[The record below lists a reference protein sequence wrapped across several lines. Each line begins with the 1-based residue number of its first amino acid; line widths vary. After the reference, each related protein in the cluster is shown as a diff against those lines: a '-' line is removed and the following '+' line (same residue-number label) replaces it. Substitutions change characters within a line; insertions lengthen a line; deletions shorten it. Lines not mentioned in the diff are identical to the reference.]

1 MYGSFK
7 IAEPQFRKYF
17 KEDYF
22 FWIRDEQRSDSITS
36 VGSLL
41 EDDLSEFL
49 TSQLNIELVYVILEG
64 ICQTVKNPEGLLTKE
79 TILSRDCG
87 SQAVMTIT
95 LDKIKIVDYKSWD
108 VAQQQYFVANEVC
121 PEENIVDQCFK
132 DEAKVSDDLVIDKK
146 VVI

>member
-1 MYGSFK
+1 M
-7 IAEPQFRKYF
+7 
-17 KEDYF
+17 
-22 FWIRDEQRSDSITS
+22 
-36 VGSLL
+36 L

-121 PEENIVDQCFK
+121 PEENIVD
-132 DEAKVSDDLVIDKK
+132 
-146 VVI
+146 